1 MSARRSLGC
10 PLLGVFCSLVL
21 LASIAR
27 GDAAYLPDPMV
38 SWIHME
44 DPEII
49 MAETELTWPLEFQ
62 QLWVT
67 ALSSPETDLRREV
80 ADSVRQAHAMGM
92 EPIPELING
101 LADLLK
107 NPQEQERTRVAAAA
121 TLAELDAKEY
131 AELLFEQA
139 RLGPQM
145 LTLTVEPALARWDYQ
160 PIREVW
166 LQRVASG
173 KANHAL
179 LKMAIEMLGEIGEPR
194 AVPALRALALPGS
207 RPVTLRLAAARSL
220 ARCAQDSGQVLE
232 WSANLLGADSGD
244 AASGDAVSELRVDRI
259 VGAALLSE
267 QDTPAAIDLLERY
280 ALCSE
285 GTAAGLA
292 IERLLEVAPARVVAN
307 ASQLLQNS
315 DSRVRL
321 LTVRG
326 LSTAPSPLA
335 VDQLQ
340 PILSDPINS
349 VRVAAREVLLAYAE
363 DPQLTAQVIEN
374 AGEVLAADDWRG
386 LEQAILMLTKLEVR
400 DAVDRY
406 FELLDHPRAAVQIT
420 AAWSLKTLAIEAWMP
435 RMNQAMEKM
444 GRDLDSA
451 WDPDRTQTFTH
462 LVEAMGMMRH
472 KPAEAFLVELIP
484 KGVPYLPLCRT
495 AAVWSIGFLQEGAI
509 DPGIRD
515 QLEGRLADANSTPPE
530 SNEVRAFSAV
540 ALGRMKSNESLEMLA
555 RWQRVEGSSNFVG
568 RRCAWAV
575 REINGTPI
583 PPLEQKSR
591 TVAGWFLQPL
601 DE

>member
-1 MSARRSLGC
+1 MSTRQSLGC
-10 PLLGVFCSLVL
+10 QLLGIFCSLVL
-21 LASIAR
+21 LASSAR
-27 GDAAYLPDPMV
+27 GDAAYLPDSMV
-38 SWIHME
+38 SWLHME

-49 MAETELTWPLEFQ
+49 LAETELAWPLEFQ
-62 QLWVT
+62 QLWIT

-80 ADSVRQAHAMGM
+80 ADSVRQANEMGM

-139 RLGPQM
+139 RIGPQM
-145 LTLTVEPALARWDYQ
+145 LTLAVEPALARWGYQ

-166 LQRVASG
+166 LQRVESG

-179 LKMAIEMLGEIGEPR
+179 LKMAIEMLGEIGEPK
-194 AVPALRALALPGS
+194 AVPALRAMALPGS

-232 WSANLLGADSGD
+232 WSASLLD
-244 AASGDAVSELRVDRI
+244 AASEPRVDWI

-267 QDTPAAIDLLERY
+267 QETPAAIELLERY

-292 IERLLEVAPARVVAN
+292 LERLLEIAPARVVAN

-340 PILSDPINS
+340 PILSDHINS
-349 VRVAAREVLLAYAE
+349 VRVAARKVLLAYAE
-363 DPQLTAQVIEN
+363 DPQLTAQVIQN
-374 AGEVLAADDWRG
+374 AVEVLAAEDWRG
-386 LEQAILMLTKLEVR
+386 LEQSLLMLTKLEVR

-435 RMNQAMEKM
+435 RMNQVMEKM

-462 LVEAMGMMRH
+462 LVEAMGIMRH

-509 DPGIRD
+509 DPGIRG

-540 ALGRMKSNESLEMLA
+540 ALGRMKSNESLELLA
-555 RWQRVEGSSNFVG
+555 KWQRTEGSSNFIG

-575 REINGTPI
+575 REINGTPL